1 MQTLEHFENSFMVLT
16 VVTECDM
23 LFKCWMEN
31 DLNSTMEK
39 SVSVNLN
46 LTTYNVCFSN
56 KAILSRNQV

>member
-1 MQTLEHFENSFMVLT
+1 
-16 VVTECDM
+16 M
-23 LFKCWMEN
+23 LEN

-46 LTTYNVCFSN
+46 LTTYIVCFSN